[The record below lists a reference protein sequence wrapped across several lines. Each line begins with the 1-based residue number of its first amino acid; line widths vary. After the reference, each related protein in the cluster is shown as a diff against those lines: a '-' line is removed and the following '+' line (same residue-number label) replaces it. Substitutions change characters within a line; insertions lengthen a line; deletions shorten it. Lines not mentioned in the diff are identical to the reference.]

1 MNVSDL
7 RGILAYIPQFREKVF
22 VIAIDGAIVACEN
35 FSNIVLDLAVLRSV
49 SIKVVLVHG
58 IAHQLKQ
65 LSILLNTQLSDTTG
79 IGVTDQKTYE
89 LSLMASSNV
98 TFQILEALSTSDLRA
113 CATNAIVAHPFGI
126 VGGIDYQLTGRIK
139 KIDVSFIEYLLQ
151 KNIIPVIGPI
161 GYDGEGKSY
170 RINSDSV
177 AQFVA
182 ESLQA
187 EKLIYLTPYPGILN
201 GEGKLIRE
209 LDVSSALEFHKTF
222 SKDMAEPIR
231 SKLEHA
237 IHACKNGVNRVHIL
251 DGRMDEALLSEIFS
265 NSGVGTM
272 IYANQYESI
281 RQARRKDIGSILKL
295 IQEPIEADEILPR
308 KGTDIA
314 RDLPFYYVFE
324 RDNQIVG
331 CIAVYPYPK
340 TSQAELACLS
350 VAKNY
355 ENQGIGRKLIRFAEK
370 LSSEQGFKQLF
381 LLSTRAYLYFM
392 QKGGFK
398 EADPSILPLER
409 KLKYEKNGRRSKVLY
424 KSLNG

>member
-35 FSNIVLDLAVLRSV
+35 FSNLVLDLAVLRSV
-49 SIKVVLVHG
+49 AIKVVLVHG

-65 LSILLNTQLSDTTG
+65 LAVLLDTDLSDTTG
-79 IGVTDQKTYE
+79 IGVTDQKTFE
-89 LSLMASSNV
+89 LSLMASSKV
-98 TFQILEALSTSDLRA
+98 SFQILEALSSSDLKA
-113 CATNAIVAHPFGI
+113 CITNAIVAHPFGI
-126 VGGIDYQLTGRIK
+126 VGGIDYQLTGRVK
-139 KIDVSFIEYLLQ
+139 KIDVPFIEHLLQ
-151 KNIIPVIGPI
+151 KNIIPVISPI

-170 RINSDSV
+170 RINSDAVAQSV
-177 AQFVA
+177 AEA
-182 ESLQA
+182 LHA
-187 EKLIYLTPYPGILN
+187 EKLIYLCPYPGILN
-201 GEGKLIRE
+201 EEGKLIRE
-209 LDVSSALEFHKTF
+209 LDVAASQEFHKNC
-222 SKDMAEPIR
+222 SKMLPEVIR

-237 IHACKNGVNRVHIL
+237 IHACKNGVNRVHVL

-265 NSGVGTM
+265 NRGIGTM

-281 RQARRKDIGSILKL
+281 RQASKKDIGAILKL

-308 KGTDIA
+308 KGSDIA

-331 CIAVYPYPK
+331 CMAIYPYPK
-340 TSQAELACLS
+340 TSQAELGCLS

-355 ENQGIGRKLIRFAEK
+355 ENQGIGRKLMKFAEK
-370 LSSEQGFKQLF
+370 ISSEQGFKQLF
-381 LLSTRAYLYFM
+381 LLSTRAYVYFM

-409 KLKYEKNGRRSKVLY
+409 KIKYEKNGRKSKVLY
-424 KSLNG
+424 KALN